1 MHGFGAPG
9 TDLVPLA
16 RVMDVDRSVRF
27 VFPEAPSALPPQ
39 YGAGRAWWLL
49 DMERMQRAMMLGLPR
64 DLSEEHP
71 EALPEVRA
79 QVVSFLDAIRDELGV
94 PDDRVVLGGFSQG
107 AMLACDVALHTERP
121 FAGLALLSGSLL
133 AKEWWL
139 PKMPSLAGK
148 RVFQS
153 HGHQDSVLSFSGGE
167 ALRDGLVAAGAD
179 VAFVSFRGGH
189 EIPAPVLDGLS
200 GFIGDV
206 LPSAP

>member
-16 RVMDVDRSVRF
+16 RVMDVDGDVRF

-39 YGAGRAWWLL
+39 YGAGRAWWML
-49 DMERMQRAMMLGLPR
+49 DMERMQRAMMMGMPR

-71 EALPEVRA
+71 DGLAGVRA
-79 QVVSFLDAIRDELGV
+79 QVESLLDAVRDELGV
-94 PDDRVVLGGFSQG
+94 ADERVVLGGFSQG

-133 AKEWWL
+133 AKDWWL
-139 PKMPSLAGK
+139 PKMESRAGM

-153 HGHQDSVLSFSGGE
+153 HGRQDSVLAFSGGE
-167 ALRDGLVAAGAD
+167 GLRDALVTGGAD
-179 VAFVSFRGGH
+179 VEFHPFQGGH
-189 EIPAPVLDGLS
+189 EIPMPILDGLS
-200 GFIGDV
+200 KFIGRV
-206 LPSAP
+206 AS